1 MKNYLLIIFALL
13 IIGCGNQPNTEEWPI
28 KPTNEIAARLIEL
41 DSMSRAIMENPK
53 RTHYE
58 NAQILQGNEFAINM
72 RKTQHIADSVWH
84 TFIRF
89 CNDRKFKDAFNLYQ
103 HDNNFANIT
112 IALQHSTARYL
123 LHDEIIATM
132 AFKFLPEKEAYQLI
146 IRDFECDMIMVE
158 AGGIMSVNKYVPT
171 HYADLAMNFAE
182 PCCAAKLWD
191 KAFDLA
197 DKLPEILST
206 VTADNMAYSASR
218 MYKAGIFKAKGDIL
232 ESLSTLL
239 QLKAYLVKEIR
250 TSDNKEAL
258 RGALQVVDN
267 TVKEV
272 ETEKRH
278 NF

>member
-1 MKNYLLIIFALL
+1 MKPYLLPIFALL
-13 IIGCGNQPNTEEWPI
+13 IVGCGNRTPNTEEWPI

-89 CNDRKFKDAFNLYQ
+89 CNDRKFEDAFNLYQ

-123 LHDEIIATM
+123 LHDEIIAIM

-146 IRDFECDMIMVE
+146 IRDFEWDMIMVE
-158 AGGIMSVNKYVPT
+158 AGGIMADEKYVPT
-171 HYADLAMNFAE
+171 HYADLAMNLADTY
-182 PCCAAKLWD
+182 CAAKMWD

-206 VTADNMAYSASR
+206 VTAANMAYSASM
-218 MYKAGIFKAKGDIL
+218 MYKAGIYKAKGDIS
-232 ESLSTLL
+232 ESLKTLR
-239 QLKAYLVKEIR
+239 QLKAYLVKELK

-258 RGALQVVDN
+258 QGALQAIDN
-267 TVKEV
+267 KIE
-272 ETEKRH
+272 EMDAIK
-278 NF
+278 